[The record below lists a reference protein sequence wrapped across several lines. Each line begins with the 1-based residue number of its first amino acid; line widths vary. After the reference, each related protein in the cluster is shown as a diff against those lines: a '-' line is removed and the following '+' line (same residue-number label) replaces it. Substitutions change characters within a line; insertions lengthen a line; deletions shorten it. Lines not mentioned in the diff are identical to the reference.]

1 MATYK
6 TNVFAN
12 TSWQWNYLS
21 NVVNAKALER
31 ENLENKLNASIDEY
45 WHARNGEPTKQGLLS
60 AEEYREIIRNSAKKQ
75 TLAIY
80 DSKKKKMVDVPV
92 RVPYEG
98 QAVHI
103 DALNFVVGLSS
114 FEDND
119 STEEDSYLNTAF
131 CSAEIEEVEKDKLA
145 DSVAFV
151 IANIFGAILGSPF
164 ANLNR
169 NVKGL
174 HGYKYQYT
182 IGDPDYILGKVCFGG
197 NNGTVLFM
205 ITGKGCY
212 EASHG
217 WEYSL
222 YRFLDEQEQARIT
235 RIDLALDDFEGEFS
249 SAEQADQ
256 ADTDNK
262 FSLTNRQPSVQH
274 LGDWKRH
281 DGLGRTLQVGKRENG
296 KMFRGYEKGKQLGD
310 RESLWFRS
318 EIEFKNKDRVLPL
331 DMLLNPTD
339 YFAGAYPYALE
350 LVENKVS
357 RFYQSAKMIK
367 TKKKESEI
375 TLNKAIEVFRNQFGR
390 YAKTLRHLIPDIDGK
405 SKDTI
410 ILDLIETDKK
420 CDFVP
425 KRLRVSDSYLR
436 DLRLNGV
443 VNTDFANAVG
453 F

>member
-6 TNVFAN
+6 TNVNLN
-12 TSWQWNYLS
+12 TSWRDNYVS
-21 NVVNAKALER
+21 DVVKSKALER
-31 ENLENKLNASIDEY
+31 EGLENKLNASICDY
-45 WHARNGEPTKQGLLS
+45 WHARNGEPTNQGLLS
-60 AEEYREIIRNSAKKQ
+60 AEEYREKIRNSAKKQ

-80 DSKKKKMVDVPV
+80 DSKKKKMFDVPV
-92 RVPYEG
+92 RVPYQGE
-98 QAVHI
+98 AVHV

-114 FEDND
+114 FDDND
-119 STEEDSYLNTAF
+119 STNEESYLNTVF
-131 CSAEIEEVEKDKLA
+131 CSNEVEQSAKDNLA
-145 DSVAFV
+145 DNLAFV
-151 IANIFGAILGSPF
+151 IANIIGAIFGEPF
-164 ANLNR
+164 SNLNK

-212 EASHG
+212 EASCG

-222 YRFLDEQEQARIT
+222 YRYLDEQEQARIT
-235 RIDLALDDFEGEFS
+235 RIDLALDDFEGDFS

-281 DGLGRTLQVGKRENG
+281 QGLGRTLQVGKRENG

-310 RESLWFRS
+310 CESLWFRS
-318 EIEFKNKDRVLPL
+318 EIEFKSKDRVLPL
-331 DMLLNPTD
+331 EMLLKPTD

-350 LVENKVS
+350 LVEKKTASYANVS
-357 RFYQSAKMIK
+357 VIRV
-367 TKKKESEI
+367 KKKESEI

-390 YAKTLRHLIPDIDGK
+390 YAKTLRDLIPDIDDK

-410 ILDLIETDKK
+410 ILDLIETKK
-420 CDFVP
+420 ERNYVP
-425 KRLRVSDSYLR
+425 KRLKVSDSYLR

-443 VNTDFANAVG
+443 INTEFVDAVG